1 MIHYAG
7 RLPALCIQYRIIL
20 PLCCLLV
27 ESSPL
32 PAGDAS
38 LEVYRLPKDAW
49 MKELE
54 PVQQMLEQAVTLS
67 DEDQS
72 SSMNVRV
79 FL

>member
-1 MIHYAG
+1 M
-7 RLPALCIQYRIIL
+7 
-20 PLCCLLV
+20 
-27 ESSPL
+27 

-49 MKELE
+49 IKELE
-54 PVQQMLEQAVTLS
+54 PVQQMLEQAATLS
-67 DEDQS
+67 DEEQS